1 MTTRES
7 RRPIFSVAAFAAFA
21 VVSAVA
27 MIATLPGADAQEK
40 PNPRDVKVK
49 GDKASVEAE
58 GYWIYDDL
66 PGAVAK
72 AKESGKPL
80 LVVFRCIPCEACAHL
95 DEQVVEREPAI
106 RPLLDKFVCVR
117 IPRTNGIDLSLFQYD
132 YDQSWAAFFLE
143 ADMTVLGRY
152 GTRSHRTDSDRDVSI
167 QGFAKSMQRVLDLRT
182 LPADARGS
190 LAAKRGPKPDYATPE
205 ALPSLLGKYTDEV
218 DWEGKPTK
226 SCIHC
231 HQVGEGLRQVW
242 RKAGKPIPAQL
253 LHPYPN
259 PRDFG
264 IEMDPK
270 EAATVAKVAPGSQ
283 GEKDGFRAGDVVEQA
298 AGQPV
303 VSVADITWVLHHAPD
318 AGKVE
323 FAVRR
328 GHNTFPVTLTLN
340 EGWRM
345 ATDISWR
352 VSSWDLRRMVFGG
365 LVLEEA
371 DDAARKAAGIGA
383 DAMALR
389 VKHVGQ
395 YGEHAVAKAAGVQKD
410 DIVTAVDGKSARRTE
425 SEVITDLVNR
435 TKPGD
440 TVTFD
445 ILRGGKPLKISI
457 KTQ

>member
-1 MTTRES
+1 MRLS
-7 RRPIFSVAAFAAFA
+7 AAALAAFAAA
-21 VVSAVA
+21 AILAS
-27 MIATLPGADAQEK
+27 LPALDAQEK

-49 GDKASVEAE
+49 GDKASVEAD
-58 GYWIYDDL
+58 GYWIYDDFE
-66 PGAVAK
+66 GAVAK
-72 AKESGKPL
+72 AKAAGKPL

-95 DEQVVEREPAI
+95 DEQVVERDAAI

-117 IPRTNGIDLSLFQYD
+117 IPRTNGIDLALFQYD
-132 YDQSWAAFFLE
+132 WDQSWAAFFLE
-143 ADMTVLGRY
+143 PDMTILGRY

-167 QGFAKSMQRVLDLRT
+167 QGLAKSMEAVLALRAR
-182 LPADARGS
+182 LGEVRDA
-190 LAAKRGPKPDYATPE
+190 LAAKRGPKPEFATPE
-205 ALPSLLGKYTDEV
+205 ALPSLAGKYTDEV
-218 DWEGKPTK
+218 DWAGKPTK

-242 RKAGKPIPAQL
+242 RKAGKAIPAHL

-259 PRDFG
+259 PRDLG

-270 EAATVAKVAPGSQ
+270 EAATVASVAPGSLA
-283 GEKDGFRAGDVVEQA
+283 EKDGVRAGDVVESA
-298 AGQPV
+298 ARQPV

-318 AGKVE
+318 AGSVE
-323 FAVRR
+323 LVVRR
-328 GHNTFPVTLTLN
+328 AGKAVPVKLTLR
-340 EGWRM
+340 EGWR
-345 ATDISWR
+345 AAIDISWR

-371 DDAARKAAGIGA
+371 DDAGRKAAGIKA

-395 YGEHAVAKAAGVQKD
+395 YGDHAVAKAAGFRKD
-410 DIVTAVDGKSARRTE
+410 DLVTAIDGKSARRSE
-425 SEVITDLVNR
+425 SDVITELVTR

-445 ILRGGKPLKISI
+445 VLRDGKTTKLAI